1 MMGCCPEDPS
11 RVSTNAGLY
20 VLAARDIFEIVNRKP
35 HLRVVVSCFE
45 IYGTKLFDL
54 LNARNAV
61 KCLEDSKQQV
71 QIPGLTEHVANSVDD
86 LLEMMRIAHTQ
97 RSTGSTGANA
107 ESSRSHQI
115 LQLQLK
121 EVNSKK
127 KTEVERKL
135 SFIDLAGSERGAD
148 TVHSSKQTRQEGAEI
163 NTSLLALKEVIR
175 SLEKKHGHTPFRG
188 SKLTQVLKDSF
199 VGARTRTCMLA
210 CVSPS
215 QINCEHTLNTLR
227 YADRVKEHQQVGG
240 SAQVQSSMDMPDLVK
255 SERSRTDS
263 AGRPRK
269 SPSKVGISLDVDKDS
284 DQVDNSFAL
293 GAELRRRSSSQPAG
307 SLTKRNNDLESTP
320 VVKSKAIGK
329 PTGNGAVTNR
339 VTEKLKDMNENSSMG
354 SNVSKNDLSNTGT
367 IQKILELLSAHKLS
381 IAAMVEVIS
390 FYHLFFYA
398 CFYLLLSS
406 RRS

>member
-11 RVSTNAGLY
+11 RVSMNAGLY
-20 VLAARDIFEIVNRKP
+20 VLAARDIFEIVQRKP
-35 HLRVVVSCFE
+35 NLKVVVSCFE

-54 LNARNAV
+54 LNGRNAV

-71 QIPGLTEHVANSVDD
+71 QIPGLTEHVAQSVDE
-86 LLEMMRIAHTQ
+86 LLEMMRVAHTH
-97 RSTGSTGANA
+97 RSTGSTGANS

-121 EVNSKK
+121 DISKK
-127 KTEVERKL
+127 KNDVERKL

-215 QINCEHTLNTLR
+215 QFNCEHTLNTLR
-227 YADRVKEHQQVGG
+227 YADRVKEHQVGQSSG
-240 SAQVQSSMDMPDLVK
+240 VQQTVETSFVNIMDSSFKLESKQVQH
-255 SERSRTDS
+255 SRTES
-263 AGRPRK
+263 ATRQRK
-269 SPSKVGISLDVDKDS
+269 SPSKVNGQDGDKEKKDS
-284 DQVDNSFAL
+284 MISES
-293 GAELRRRSSSQPAG
+293 GEIRRRSISQPAG
-307 SLTKRNNDLESTP
+307 SLTKRNTEIEQPTP
-320 VVKSKAIGK
+320 KTNKAIGK
-329 PTGNGAVTNR
+329 PTGGAVANR
-339 VTEKLKDMNENSSMG
+339 VTEKLKDMNESSTLSSSQG
-354 SNVSKNDLSNTGT
+354 SNNLTSPPKADLSSTRT
-367 IQKILELLSAHKLS
+367 IQKILDLLSAHKIS
-381 IAAMVEVIS
+381 IAAMVEVYINDS
-390 FYHLFFYA
+390 
-398 CFYLLLSS
+398 
-406 RRS
+406 